1 MMALIM
7 AHAHCVMR
15 PLVITRVIRA
25 HHEMMSSVRV
35 TPAMASSGKY
45 RVMSPSHHGDRG
57 LARLT
62 RHRQPDS
69 SLPPT
74 LLSGV
79 IWHQA
84 TGLFSKW
91 REVFLILNRD
101 SLRWHQI
108 QKTASIN
115 HHQVG
120 LVSQW
125 QWAR

>member
-1 MMALIM
+1 MA
-7 AHAHCVMR
+7 
-15 PLVITRVIRA
+15 
-25 HHEMMSSVRV
+25 
-35 TPAMASSGKY
+35 SGKY
-45 RVMSPSHHGDRG
+45 RLTHHGDRG
-57 LARLT
+57 VVSRPRPGRAN
-62 RHRQPDS
+62 DS

-84 TGLFSKW
+84 PGLFSKW

-101 SLRWHQI
+101 SLRWHHI

-120 LVSQW
+120 VSV
-125 QWAR
+125 RGREEDCLI